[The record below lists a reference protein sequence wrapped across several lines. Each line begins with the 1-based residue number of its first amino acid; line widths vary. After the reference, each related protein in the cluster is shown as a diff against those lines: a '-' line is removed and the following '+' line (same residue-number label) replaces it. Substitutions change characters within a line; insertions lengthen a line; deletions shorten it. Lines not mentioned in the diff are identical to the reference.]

1 MMRDASAVEAR
12 EVPPSSDARAEAAGG
27 AALGGPGG
35 ASSGAA
41 PQPSSE
47 PRVSA
52 SAASGVTA
60 EARRFLADLRVEI
73 ESHPG
78 VNHLFLGRCATSPF
92 ARQDYRVFGENHYP
106 LVCVFTSYLER
117 LLVRAPTSDAKLW
130 LAKVLVDEYGEGS
143 EGEDHATL
151 YGHFLRSCGS
161 TVPDRADVVKV
172 PAPAFEF
179 VREHRRIVSEEPFL
193 VGLGAVGPGH
203 EWAIPKMFDAVIPGL
218 RRAGFT
224 PDEIGYFTL
233 HVEQDV
239 DHGAWLEEALL
250 RFGGTHEARAQI
262 RRGAILSLEARARF
276 WSGVQRAVV
285 RWRQPNAVRV
295 DGASPRTIAREIL
308 MTAWDGS
315 PRLRAL
321 EAGYD
326 SFLATRRPTIREL
339 VEQGRR

>member
-1 MMRDASAVEAR
+1 MMGDLASVEKREAPAPPASDTAAPAGASA
-12 EVPPSSDARAEAAGG
+12 P
-27 AALGGPGG
+27 
-35 ASSGAA
+35 
-41 PQPSSE
+41 
-47 PRVSA
+47 
-52 SAASGVTA
+52 GVTA
-60 EARRFLADLRVEI
+60 AARRFLADLRVEI

-117 LLVRAPTSDAKLW
+117 LLIRAPTSDAKLW

-151 YGHFLRSCGS
+151 YGHFLRACGS
-161 TVPDRADVVKV
+161 SVPDRADTVKV

-179 VREHRRIVSEEPFL
+179 VSEHRRIVSEEPFL

-224 PDEIGYFTL
+224 PEEIDYFTL

-250 RFGGTHEARAQI
+250 RFGGTDEARAQI

-285 RWRQPNAVRV
+285 RWRQPSAVRV

-326 SFLATRRPTIREL
+326 SLLARRRPTIREL
-339 VEQGRR
+339 IEQSRR

>member
-1 MMRDASAVEAR
+1 MSAGR
-12 EVPPSSDARAEAAGG
+12 E
-27 AALGGPGG
+27 
-35 ASSGAA
+35 
-41 PQPSSE
+41 
-47 PRVSA
+47 
-52 SAASGVTA
+52 
-60 EARRFLADLRVEI
+60 FLAELRREI

-78 VNHLFLGRCATSPF
+78 VNHLFLNRCATSPF
-92 ARQDYRVFGENHYP
+92 SRQDYRVFGENHYP

-161 TVPDRADVVKV
+161 SAPDDRERKV
-172 PAPAFEF
+172 PLPALGFI
-179 VREHRRIVSEEPFL
+179 REHRRIVSEEPFL

-224 PDEIGYFTL
+224 EEEIMYFTL

-239 DHGAWLEEALL
+239 DHGAWLEEALV
-250 RFGGTHEARAQI
+250 RFGESDADRALI

-276 WSGVQRAVV
+276 WTGVQRAVV
-285 RWRQPNAVRV
+285 RYRQPSAVRV
-295 DGASPRTIAREIL
+295 DGSSPRSFFQEIAI
-308 MTAWDGS
+308 TAWDGS
-315 PRLRAL
+315 PRLRAIEARVADVRSRFLPSL
-321 EAGYD
+321 ED
-326 SFLATRRPTIREL
+326 I
-339 VEQGRR
+339 VEEGRR